1 MLKTPLCEVLGIDF
15 PIIQGGMAYLGSA
28 ELVSA
33 VSEAGGLG
41 IIGSGSSQPSWIQD
55 QITLVRAL
63 TNKPFGLNI
72 MLMSPYV
79 EDVVQLAIEE
89 KVPII
94 TTGGGNPGIY
104 LARLKESGAKILPVV
119 SIKAL
124 AKRLDRQGVDA
135 IIAEG
140 MESGGHVGETTT
152 MALVPQ
158 IVDAVSVPVIAAGG
172 MADGRGLAAA
182 LTLGA
187 QAVQMGTRFICAEE
201 CIAHTNF
208 KQKILAVGDHDTVV
222 TGESLGHPARCLK
235 NKLTRQFQSMEQSG
249 VPAEELD
256 RFGIGKLY
264 AGIIDGDIE
273 QGSLMAGQIA
283 GLVSDI
289 KPARSIIHDIVS
301 EAEAVFARINSAMG
315 TNGENPS
322 V

>member
-1 MLKTPLCEVLGIDF
+1 LLKTPLCEVLGIDF

-289 KPARSIIHDIVS
+289 KPARSIIHDIVL